1 MNNLKDIQ
9 ENYESKN
16 VEDLIHLALNPQEL
30 RLEVIPILQ
39 KELLNR
45 GQTEEAMSLT
55 DFLVKA
61 KEKPRFSDLPKAELR
76 KLIKDRLATGEP
88 MESIKIDLK
97 DDGVNIY
104 EIINNDHKLKEKA
117 YNYITHLKEQGLE
130 EEEIDEKLKETL
142 SIEKED
148 TEMLKIQLKK
158 SGKKNLIFGYTISII
173 ALLLL
178 TIALGTGGS
187 VGFGAIFVLGF
198 GVWTISKGYEQIKK

>member
-117 YNYITHLKEQGLE
+117 YNYITHLKEQGLK